1 LLVDHHYV
9 PHVTRNVW
17 WGKNSLSCANPPIPL
32 PHIGAFVTVL
42 KLAVLTKHYF
52 VLLTPPAHAAE
63 FSLGSTI
70 VGTYGY
76 MAPEQFTG
84 QASPA
89 SDLYSLG
96 ATLLFLVSGQPP
108 GAFPQQRMCI
118 AYRYGWVAGVFV

>member
-1 LLVDHHYV
+1 VLELRLASRSTLSRPLCPTVCHQHLDPIAPLLASAPV
-9 PHVTRNVW
+9 
-17 WGKNSLSCANPPIPL
+17 
-32 PHIGAFVTVL
+32 
-42 KLAVLTKHYF
+42 
-52 VLLTPPAHAAE
+52 AE

-96 ATLLFLVSGQPP
+96 ATLLYLVSGQPP
-108 GAFPQQRMCI
+108 GAFPQQRMRI
-118 AYRYGWVAGVFV
+118 AYR